1 MECDIVKPV
10 IGVFPLYD
18 IEKKSIWMLPG
29 YMDGIKNAGGIPFI
43 LPYGATKDELE
54 QLNLMIDGYLF
65 TGGNDINPSLYK
77 AKRKDLCGHIDHI
90 RDEMEKEAYLIA
102 KRDDKAILGICRGIQ
117 MINVLEGGSLYQDLE
132 TEHPS
137 KVIHRM
143 NPPYDKKAHSVYV
156 FHDTPLRDLVNTDSL
171 AVNSLHHQALRRIA
185 SSLKSMAVSEDGLV
199 EAIYHPKMKFLWAV
213 QWHPEFMIDNENA
226 SAKIFKA
233 FVEAAKLK

>member
-1 MECDIVKPV
+1 MKPV

-65 TGGNDINPSLYK
+65 TGGNDINPALYK
-77 AKRKDLCGHIDHI
+77 QKKKDICGEVDPI
-90 RDEMEKEAYLIA
+90 RDEMEKNLYFIA

-137 KVIHRM
+137 KVIHKM
-143 NPPYDKKAHSVYV
+143 EKPYDSASHSVYV
-156 FHDTPLRDLVNTDSL
+156 FHDTPLRDLIGVDSL
-171 AVNSLHHQALRRIA
+171 RVNSLHHQALRRMG

-199 EAIYHPKMKFLWAV
+199 EAVYNPKMKFLWAV
-213 QWHPEFMIDNENA
+213 QWHPEYMLSSPDA

-233 FVEAAKLK
+233 FIDAAKIK